1 MDAARATGR
10 SPWAQ
15 VLPWV
20 LAAQLQFS
28 AARVLLRLPPAMG
41 IAATV
46 GVSAVT
52 VIGCHH
58 LLEARDDPARWT
70 TWLSRAG
77 PAVVGG
83 FLALVLAGALV
94 VYPFVD
100 GRRAAGG
107 GADVDDAVL
116 LVVDGL
122 RSGLDNPFA
131 AETYL
136 GNPVTTGPGSALWFL
151 PFGTRALYPLGIVAA
166 LVLLFALLR
175 RVTGSWF
182 EPAIAAMLLTVSVPF
197 WEALGQGTD
206 RLVFACGLAVGAVY
220 FDRRAATVPPRAAMV
235 AVVGL
240 GTLATFRVAYLHVP
254 LLVGAALW
262 RQGRR
267 RLGLTV
273 GLGGT
278 AVAVMLHAAFI
289 ARSSW
294 DGYTP
299 VHEVF
304 DKSQDDLNGAGRA
317 ILVAALIATF
327 VALLVALRRP
337 GGPRVSTMLLIG
349 IGGPMGGIAVATL
362 SSARAPAEWSQG
374 GYLVEALVLAVVVAA
389 ATIARRSPSSAPT
402 VGHRALDD
410 PPTPG
415 PIASGRT
422 GVSSVP

>member
-1 MDAARATGR
+1 MVVARSTGR
-10 SPWAQ
+10 SPWAR

-20 LAAQLQFS
+20 LAAQLQFA
-28 AARVLLRLPPAMG
+28 AARVLLRLPTTVG
-41 IAATV
+41 VAATV
-46 GVSAVT
+46 GVGAVT

-58 LLEARDDPARWT
+58 LLEARNEPARWT
-70 TWLSRAG
+70 TWIARAG

-116 LVVDGL
+116 LVLDGL
-122 RSGLDNPFA
+122 RSGVDNPFA

-136 GNPVTTGPGSALWFL
+136 GNPVTTGPGALLWFF

-175 RVTGSWF
+175 RLTGSWF
-182 EPAIAAMLLTVSVPF
+182 EPAVAAVLLTVSLPF
-197 WEALGQGTD
+197 WEAVAQGSD
-206 RLVFACGLAVGAVY
+206 RLVFACGLAIGAVY
-220 FDRRAATVPPRAAMV
+220 FDRRPAAVPPRAVMV

-240 GTLATFRVAYLHVP
+240 GALATFRVAYLHVP

-273 GLGGT
+273 ASGGT
-278 AVAVMLHAAFI
+278 AVAVMLHAALI

-304 DKSQDDLNGAGRA
+304 DKSQDDLNGVGRA
-317 ILVAALIATF
+317 ILVVALIATV
-327 VALLVALRRP
+327 VALIVALRRA
-337 GGPRVSTMLLIG
+337 GGPRVSTVLLVG

-362 SSARAPAEWSQG
+362 STARAPAQWSQG
-374 GYLVEALVLAVVVAA
+374 GYLVEALVLAAVVAA
-389 ATIARRSPSSAPT
+389 ATIARLSSSRVPTLSPLP
-402 VGHRALDD
+402 
-410 PPTPG
+410 
-415 PIASGRT
+415 
-422 GVSSVP
+422 